1 MKHNHMYKTSS
12 LIFVFLFSIT
22 FGVCQKSELKKS
34 PIIGTW
40 IERTKHSDSLIF
52 LPEYDG
58 RNPIFQLRRGFYP
71 NDRTKLPKSFSGP
84 YWYKLE
90 RNSISIS
97 YFLSSDSRFHSYYFW
112 QSKDKTKLRIGNF
125 FGDNK
130 SQKDTLTFI
139 KAK

>member
-1 MKHNHMYKTSS
+1 MDKTHT
-12 LIFVFLFSIT
+12 LIFLFFFSIT
-22 FGVCQKSELKKS
+22 FGVCQKSQFKKS

-40 IERTKHSDSLIF
+40 IESTNHSDSLIF

-58 RNPIFQLRRGFYP
+58 QNPIFQLKRGFNP
-71 NDRTKLPKSFSGP
+71 LDRTKLPKPFSGP

-90 RNSISIS
+90 GNRISIS
-97 YFLSSDSRFHSYYFW
+97 WFLSSEAGYHSYYFW
-112 QSKDKTKLRIGNF
+112 LSHDKIKLRISNF

-130 SQKDTLTFI
+130 SQKDTLTFF

>member
-1 MKHNHMYKTSS
+1 MRKAHS

-22 FGVCQKSELKKS
+22 FGVCQKSELKS
-34 PIIGTW
+34 PIVGTW
-40 IERTKHSDSLIF
+40 IEITNHTDSLVF

-58 RNPIFQLRRGFYP
+58 KNPILQLRRGFDP

-84 YWYKLE
+84 YWYNLE
-90 RNSISIS
+90 RNRISIS
-97 YFLSSDSRFHSYYFW
+97 WFLSSDSRFISYYFW
-112 QSKDKTKLRIGNF
+112 QSKDKTKIKIGNF

-130 SQKDTLTFI
+130 SQQDTLTFI

>member
-1 MKHNHMYKTSS
+1 MCKTHL
-12 LIFVFLFSIT
+12 LIFVFLFSIA
-22 FGVCQKSELKKS
+22 FGVCQKSEFKKS
-34 PIIGTW
+34 PIAGTW

-58 RNPIFQLRRGFYP
+58 RNPIFQVRRGFDP

-90 RNSISIS
+90 AKSISIS
-97 YFLSSDSRFHSYYFW
+97 WFPSSDIRFHSYYFW
-112 QSKDKTKLRIGNF
+112 QSRDKTKLRIGNF

-130 SQKDTLTFI
+130 SQQDTLTFI